1 MFGLG
6 ATEFIILGVIVCFAL
21 GVFKRPSH
29 NDGAMTVKK
38 CQHCGQSNL
47 KNDKFCKAC
56 GKKI

>member
-6 ATEFIILGVIVCFAL
+6 VPELVVLALLACVAISVI
-21 GVFKRPSH
+21 KRR
-29 NDGAMTVKK
+29 AAAVKK
-38 CQHCGQSNL
+38 CPCCGQSNL